1 MEGGKGKCR
10 KLGKEKGKSLRGV
23 ANREILKKK
32 RGGHYVMDE
41 ENSRKE
47 RWRNDSEG
55 R

>member
-1 MEGGKGKCR
+1 MQKVGKG
-10 KLGKEKGKSLRGV
+10 E
-23 ANREILKKK
+23 REESEGCGEQRNIEEKKK
-32 RGGHYVMDE
+32 GGHYVMDE